1 MTRTPLRPLARVLS
15 ARARGEN
22 PDVIERENIHARHEQ
37 MRDKQRLRAEGRL
50 LVMCAFFFMAFMVV
64 ALQMESVSSSDPT
77 EPRAA
82 SAGNGA
88 AAADARILNQRADI
102 VDRNGNILAT
112 NMATYSL
119 YAQPQQM
126 IDPVRVAKDLKKIFP
141 ELDEAR
147 MVRQFTGK
155 RTFVWIRKQLSPEQ
169 MQKVHDIGSPGLLFG
184 PREMRLYPNGHLAS
198 HILGGVRY
206 GREGVDSAE
215 LVGVGG
221 IEKVYD
227 KWLRDPANG
236 GKQLVLSLDLTAE
249 ATVREVLQTGMKMM
263 NAKGAAAILM
273 NANTGE
279 IVAMTSLP
287 DFNPNRRPAAVPS
300 VHPGDSPLFNRAVQ
314 GLYEL
319 GSTFKLFVLAQALQL
334 GLVTPD
340 TVIDTKPFRIGGFL
354 IHDFHNYGSKLSVTK
369 ILVESSNI
377 GAARIAQMIGPQKQE
392 AFLKTL
398 GLLSPTHVQL
408 IEAEGAKPLAPP
420 KWTDVASTTIA
431 YGHGLAVS
439 PLNLAVAYASILNGG
454 HRVYASLIKSDHPK
468 IGPQIIS
475 PQVSATARAILRK
488 VVTDGTATMADVK
501 GYDVA
506 GKTGTADK
514 PDPQGGYYHDKV
526 VSTFAGAFPAND
538 PKYVLVVMLDEPSDN
553 IGSHPKRTAGWTAVP
568 VAAEII
574 RRVAPLLGM
583 RPQVET
589 TSLNGLKIAQN

>member
-1 MTRTPLRPLARVLS
+1 MTRTPLRPLARILS

-22 PDVIERENIHARHEQ
+22 PDAIERENIRARHEQ
-37 MRDKQRLRAEGRL
+37 MRDRQRLRAEGRL
-50 LVMCAFFFMAFMVV
+50 LVMCGFFFMAFVAV
-64 ALQMESVSSSDPT
+64 ALQMEMVSSSDPT

-82 SAGNGA
+82 NAGSGA
-88 AAADARILNQRADI
+88 AAVDARILNQRADI

-147 MVRQFTGK
+147 MERQFTGK

-184 PREMRLYPNGHLAS
+184 PREMRLYPNGDLAS

-215 LVGVGG
+215 LVGVAG

-287 DFNPNRRPAAVPS
+287 DFNPNRRPAPLPS

-319 GSTFKLFVLAQALQL
+319 GSTFKLFALAQALQL

-369 ILVESSNI
+369 IMVESSNI

-454 HRVYASLIKSDHPK
+454 HRVYASLVKTDHPK
-468 IGPQIIS
+468 IGPQIVS

-488 VVTDGTATMADVK
+488 VVTDGTATMANVK
-501 GYDVA
+501 GYEVA

-589 TSLNGLKIAQN
+589 ASLNGLKLAQN

>member
-1 MTRTPLRPLARVLS
+1 MTRTPLRPLARILS
-15 ARARGEN
+15 ARDRGEN
-22 PDVIERENIHARHEQ
+22 PDVIERENIRARNEQ
-37 MRDKQRLRAEGRL
+37 MRDKQRNRAEGRL
-50 LVMCAFFFMAFMVV
+50 LVMCGFFCVAFLAV
-64 ALQMESVSSSDPT
+64 AVQMEVISSGDPT
-77 EPRAA
+77 EPRAP
-82 SAGNGA
+82 SSSV
-88 AAADARILNQRADI
+88 ADTRIVNQRADI

-126 IDPVRVAKDLKKIFP
+126 IAPVKVAEDLKKIFP

-169 MQKVHDIGSPGLLFG
+169 MQQVHDIGSPGLLFG

-221 IEKVYD
+221 IEKYYD
-227 KWLRDPANG
+227 SWLSNPANG
-236 GKQLVLSLDLTAE
+236 GKQLKLSLDLSAE
-249 ATVREVLQTGMKMM
+249 ATVREVLQAGMKMM

-273 NANTGE
+273 NVHNGE

-287 DFNPNRRPAAVPS
+287 DFDPNRRPAPKPTE
-300 VHPGDSPLFNRAVQ
+300 HPGDSPLFNRAVQ

-354 IHDFHNYGSKLSVTK
+354 IHDFHNYGSKLTVTK

-377 GAARIAQMIGPQKQE
+377 GAARMAQMIGPQRQE
-392 AFLKTL
+392 DFLRKL
-398 GLLSPTHVQL
+398 GLLDPTGVQL
-408 IEAEGAKPLAPP
+408 VEAEGAKPLAPP

-454 HRVYASLIKSDHPK
+454 YRVYPTLLDTDHPK
-468 IGPQIIS
+468 IGPRIVS
-475 PQVSATARAILRK
+475 EKVSATARAILRK
-488 VVTDGTATMADVK
+488 VVTEGTASFGNVK

-514 PDPQGGYYHDKV
+514 PDPQGGYYKDKV
-526 VSTFAGAFPAND
+526 VSTFASVFPANN

-553 IGSHPKRTAGWTAVP
+553 IGDHPKRTAGWTAVP

-589 TSLNGLKIAQN
+589 ASLNGIKLAQN